1 MPALR
6 RSSKLSRP
14 PILTLFAAFSLA
26 IAPIASGAGEKGWFG
41 LEVGVEIEGFSFNPT
56 LHAARI
62 AKVLPSSPAAAA
74 GLTAGDL
81 IVEIQGFVIPGAKAR
96 DLKAAMHQAV
106 GESLRLKVRHGTVE
120 PRSLILVA
128 IAKPEGK

>member
-1 MPALR
+1 MQYTRRLHILVLLAAL
-6 RSSKLSRP
+6 
-14 PILTLFAAFSLA
+14 SLA
-26 IAPIASGAGEKGWFG
+26 IAPLAFGADENGWFG
-41 LEVGVEIEGFSFNPT
+41 LEVSCEIEGISFNPV

-81 IVEIQGFVIPGAKAR
+81 IIEVEGLVVSGAKAR
-96 DLKAAMHQAV
+96 DLKAAMHKAV
-106 GESLRLKVRHGTVE
+106 GESFRLKVKHGTAE
-120 PRSLILVA
+120 PHSVTLVA